1 MPDYRSIFGSL
12 LFIVLILVPEGHGE
26 SASLNL
32 FAGFGKKSIGKNLE
46 YYEDRESKLTIDDI
60 LRQEEV
66 LPFTRNDS
74 SRPSF
79 GYSRS
84 TFWFRFTTTN
94 SSWKSLPWV
103 LEIDYPLLDDV
114 RVYSV
119 RKGEV
124 TERRRGGLTYESRP
138 VRPRSPAILFH
149 LEQPPGEKTTWYVS
163 IHSRSSLNC
172 SMILWEEPEF
182 LRHSQISHLWYGFF
196 YGAIIVMV
204 LYNLFL
210 FGFLRE
216 RSYLYYSLFFFSLA
230 VMHASMSGHLQ
241 FLTHSASH
249 HLTHFSTLSSVCFAI
264 ILIILFSRS
273 FLDLAGQVPMMS
285 RILSAIMVPSV
296 LLMLL
301 YPIIGYRIAI
311 QAVITLAIITAVL
324 LSLVSVVVM
333 LRKYRPARFYV
344 FAWSAFWFGS
354 VVLGLKLFGIIPDSG
369 MVEIFHR
376 GSALLVMILLAMGL
390 ADRIHFLRFELEDL
404 NEKLED
410 RVTQR
415 TRELHSALD
424 VLRKKDIMIQQ
435 EFELAGNIQR
445 GILPQTPFTHEG
457 VTVDAFYRSMLQV
470 GGDFYDIFRMQG
482 GFLGILIADV
492 SGHGMPAAFITA
504 LAKISFSEAI
514 QRYLF
519 PADIFVHVNNDLIQA
534 IKTDD
539 FVTAFFLVISP
550 TREIFY
556 TNASHQ
562 MGILYRRKRDEIDLL
577 DTEGLL
583 LGFSHEAN
591 PMYQDGIDA
600 LEFGDRVILYTD
612 GITEAKSV
620 GGENF
625 SEERLMELVRETS
638 SCPVTDAR
646 ERIIQNWQ
654 EFTSGTEQKDD
665 ITLIIIEIDP
675 AYEKLAELRTTGFHL
690 LNEGR
695 YPEAIEVLNRA
706 LSINQEDEQTNLFL
720 GEGNLNDGNYDRA
733 IMHFER
739 YISHNK
745 YDAKVWL
752 HLAQCQYHLGRYEE
766 AQNSSRKAIQIKN
779 NFVEALE
786 VLARSNEALGKREA
800 ARTHWIRIH
809 QIDPAHAEASRWL
822 EDEK

>member
-1 MPDYRSIFGSL
+1 MTGSL
-12 LFIVLILVPEGHGE
+12 LVLVLLCLVQAGSGE
-26 SASLNL
+26 PATLKV
-32 FAGFGKKSIGKNLE
+32 FPGFGKKKIGKALE
-46 YYEDRESKLTIDDI
+46 YYEDKKGALTIDDI
-60 LRQEEV
+60 LRDKEK
-66 LPFTRNDS
+66 LHFKRSRSN
-74 SRPSF
+74 RPSY

-84 TFWFRFTTTN
+84 TYWFRFSTLNTGE
-94 SSWKSLPWV
+94 KILPWI
-103 LEIDYPLLDDV
+103 LEIDYPLIDDV

-119 RKGEV
+119 REGIV
-124 TERRRGGLTYESRP
+124 TETRRGGLAHGNRWGRSRTP
-138 VRPRSPAILFH
+138 EPLFY
-149 LEQPPGEKTTWYVS
+149 LQQPPGADITWYVS
-163 IHSRSSLNC
+163 VRSQSSLNC
-172 SMILWEEPEF
+172 TMILWEEPEF
-182 LRHSQISHLWYGFF
+182 LRHSQISQLWYGFF

-210 FGFLRE
+210 FGSLRE
-216 RSYLYYSLFFFSLA
+216 RSYLYYSLFFLSLA

-241 FLTHSASH
+241 FMTLSSSQ
-249 HLTHFSTLSSVCFAI
+249 HLTHFSTIASVCIAI
-264 ILIILFSRS
+264 ILIVFFSRS
-273 FLDLAGQVPMMS
+273 FLDLPGQAPRLS
-285 RILSAIMVPSV
+285 RALSLITIPSGSLLLLSPV
-296 LLMLL
+296 L
-301 YPIIGYRIAI
+301 GYRVTI
-311 QAVITLAIITAVL
+311 QAVIILAIVTAVS
-324 LSLVSVVVM
+324 LSVVSVIVM
-333 LRKYRPARFYV
+333 LRNYRPARFYV
-344 FAWSAFWFGS
+344 FAWSAFWAGS
-354 VVLGLKLFGIIPDSG
+354 VILGLKLFGVVPDSG
-369 MVEIFHR
+369 LVEVFHR
-376 GSALLVMILLAMGL
+376 GTALLVMILLAMGL

-435 EFELAGNIQR
+435 EFELAGNIQK

-457 VTVDAFYRSMLQV
+457 VTVDAYYRSMLQV

-562 MGILYRRKRDEIDLL
+562 MGILYRRNRDEVELL
-577 DTEGLL
+577 DTDGLL
-583 LGFSHEAN
+583 LGYTHEADS
-591 PMYQDGIDA
+591 MYQDGIDT
-600 LEFGDRVILYTD
+600 LEFGDRIVLYTD
-612 GITEAKSV
+612 GVTESKNRE
-620 GGENF
+620 GESF
-625 SEERLMELVRETS
+625 SEERLMDLVRETS
-638 SCPVTDAR
+638 SCGVTDAR
-646 ERIIQNWQ
+646 ERIIQYWQ
-654 EFTSGTEQKDD
+654 EFTSGAEQRDD
-665 ITLIIIEIDP
+665 VTLIIIEIDP
-675 AYEKLAELRTTGFHL
+675 AYEKLAEMRSTGFRL

-695 YPEAIEVLNRA
+695 YPEAIEILNRA
-706 LSINQEDEQTNLFL
+706 LAINEDDEQTNLFL

-733 IMHFER
+733 ILHFER
-739 YISHNK
+739 YINHNK

-766 AQNSSRKAIQIKN
+766 ALNSSRKAIQIKN

-786 VLARSNEALGKREA
+786 VLARSSEALGKKEA

-809 QIDPAHAEASRWL
+809 QIDPGHAEASRWL